1 MRALFGAGTED
12 IMTQQSGP
20 AGAPSIS
27 IGGRQ
32 VGPDAEPFIIAEMS
46 GNHDGDLDRALAI
59 VRAVAESGAHAIKLQ
74 TYTADTIT
82 IDADGPQFRISS
94 GHELWADRRLYDLY
108 QEAHTPWEWHAPI
121 FELAHQLGLLAFS
134 SPFDPT
140 AVAFLEDLDVPCY
153 KIASSEIVDL
163 PLIRLAAATGK
174 PIIISTGMAS
184 VGEIDAAVKAAR
196 STGNDQII
204 VLSCTAS
211 YPADPR
217 DSNLR
222 GIPVLADAFQ
232 TLVGL
237 SDHTMGIGAAV
248 AAVALGACVVEK
260 HVTISRADGGVDS
273 AFSLEPQE
281 LAMLVRETAI
291 ARLSLGRPHIGATV
305 SENEG
310 LRLRR
315 SLFVVE
321 DVVAGD
327 AVSEANVRS
336 IRPSGGLA
344 TDLIGVVV
352 GRKFVRDTPRGTPL
366 TWDLI

>member
-1 MRALFGAGTED
+1 MS
-12 IMTQQSGP
+12 QQSGP
-20 AGAPSIS
+20 AGAHSIT
-27 IGGRQ
+27 IGGRE

-46 GNHDGDLDRALAI
+46 GNHDGDIEQALAI
-59 VRAVAESGAHAIKLQ
+59 VRATAQAGAHAIKLQ

-121 FELAHQLGLLAFS
+121 FELARELGLLAFS

-163 PLIRLAAATGK
+163 PLIRLAAGTGK

-184 VGEIDAAVKAAR
+184 VGEIDAAVRTAR

-211 YPADPR
+211 YPADPA

-222 GIPVLADAFQ
+222 GIPVLADTFG

-237 SDHTMGIGAAV
+237 SDHTPGIGAAV
-248 AAVALGACVVEK
+248 AAVALGACAIEK
-260 HVTISRADGGVDS
+260 HVTISREGGGVDS
-273 AFSLEPQE
+273 AFSLEPRE
-281 LAMLVRETAI
+281 LAALVRETGT
-291 ARLSLGRPHIGATV
+291 ARVSLGQARIGATQ
-305 SENEG
+305 SETEG

-315 SLFVVE
+315 SLFIVA

-327 AVSEANVRS
+327 VVTEANVRS

-344 TDLIGVVV
+344 PDLFRVVE
-352 GRKFVRDTPRGTPL
+352 GRIFRADAKMGTPL
-366 TWDLI
+366 SWDVI

>member
-1 MRALFGAGTED
+1 
-12 IMTQQSGP
+12 MTQRNGQASP
-20 AGAPSIS
+20 ASIT
-27 IGGRQ
+27 IGRRE
-32 VGPDAEPFIIAEMS
+32 VGPDAAPFIIAEMS
-46 GNHDGDLDRALAI
+46 GNHDGDLDKALAI
-59 VRAVAESGAHAIKLQ
+59 VRATAQAGAHAIKLQ

-82 IDADGPQFRISS
+82 IDADTPLFRLSA
-94 GHELWADRRLYDLY
+94 GHSLWADRRLYDLY
-108 QEAHTPWEWHAPI
+108 EEAHTPWEWHKPI
-121 FELAHQLGLLAFS
+121 FELARELGLLAFS

-140 AVAFLEDLDVPCY
+140 AVAFLEELDVPCY

-184 VGEIDAAVKAAR
+184 VGEIDAAVRAAR

-211 YPADPR
+211 YPADPA

-222 GIPVLADAFQ
+222 GIPVLADTFE

-237 SDHTMGIGAAV
+237 SDHTMGIGVAV
-248 AAVALGACVVEK
+248 AAVALGACAIEK
-260 HVTISRADGGVDS
+260 HVTISRAGGGVDS

-281 LAMLVRETAI
+281 LASLVRETET
-291 ARLSLGRPHIGATV
+291 ARVSLGQPRIGATAA
-305 SENEG
+305 EREG

-315 SLFVVE
+315 SLFVVQ

-327 AVSEANVRS
+327 VVTPENVRS
-336 IRPSGGLA
+336 IRPAGGLA
-344 TDLIGVVV
+344 PDLFSVVQ
-352 GRKFVRDTPRGTPL
+352 GRTFRSDAKRGTPL
-366 TWDLI
+366 SWDVL

>member
-1 MRALFGAGTED
+1 VTQAIERAHNGD
-12 IMTQQSGP
+12 IRHLT
-20 AGAPSIS
+20 

-32 VGPDAEPFIIAEMS
+32 VGPDAAPFIIAEMS
-46 GNHDGDLDRALAI
+46 GNHDGDLDKALAI
-59 VRAVAESGAHAIKLQ
+59 VRATAAAGAHAIKLQ

-82 IDADGPQFRISS
+82 IDVDAPEFRISS

-121 FELAHQLGLLAFS
+121 FELARDLGLLAFS

-140 AVAFLEDLDVPCY
+140 AVEFLESLDVPCY

-163 PLIRLAAATGK
+163 PLIRLAAETGK

-196 STGNDQII
+196 STGNDQIV
-204 VLSCTAS
+204 VLQCTAS
-211 YPADPR
+211 YPADPA

-222 GIPVLADAFQ
+222 GIPVLAQVFG

-248 AAVALGACVVEK
+248 AAVALGACMIEK
-260 HVTISRADGGVDS
+260 HVTISRAGGGVDS
-273 AFSLEPQE
+273 AFSLEPDE
-281 LAMLVRETAI
+281 LAALVRESETA
-291 ARLSLGRPHIGATV
+291 RVSLGRPRIGATV
-305 SENEG
+305 SESEG

-315 SLFVVE
+315 SLFVVQ

-327 AVSEANVRS
+327 PVTEANVRS
-336 IRPSGGLA
+336 IRPAGGLA
-344 TDLIGVVV
+344 PDLFRVVN
-352 GRKFVRDTPRGTPL
+352 GRKFRTDAKMGTPL
-366 TWDLI
+366 SWDIL

>member
-1 MRALFGAGTED
+1 MRCESED
-12 IMTQQSGP
+12 TMTQPSGP
-20 AGAPSIS
+20 ASARNIT

-32 VGPDAEPFIIAEMS
+32 VGPDAAPFIVAEMS
-46 GNHDGDLDRALAI
+46 GNHDGDLDKALAI
-59 VRAVAESGAHAIKLQ
+59 VRATAAAGAHAIKLQ

-82 IDADGPQFRISS
+82 LDVDTPAFRISA

-121 FELAHQLGLLAFS
+121 FELAGELGLLAFS

-140 AVAFLEDLDVPCY
+140 AVAFLENLDVPCY

-184 VGEIDAAVKAAR
+184 VGEIDAAVRAAR
-196 STGNDQII
+196 GTGNDQII
-204 VLSCTAS
+204 VLSCTAD
-211 YPADPR
+211 YPADPA

-222 GIPVLADAFQ
+222 GIPVLASVFD

-237 SDHTMGIGAAV
+237 SDHTMGIGAAI
-248 AAVALGACVVEK
+248 AAVALGACVIEK
-260 HVTISRADGGVDS
+260 HVTISREGGGVDS
-273 AFSLEPQE
+273 AFSLEPHE
-281 LAMLVRETAI
+281 LAALVRETET
-291 ARLSLGRPHIGATV
+291 ARVSLGQPRIGATA
-305 SENEG
+305 SEDEG

-315 SLFVVE
+315 SLFVVR

-327 AVSEANVRS
+327 VVTEANVRS
-336 IRPSGGLA
+336 IRPAGGLA
-344 TDLIGVVV
+344 PELFSVVKGRTFRTDA
-352 GRKFVRDTPRGTPL
+352 KMGTPL
-366 TWDLI
+366 SWAVI

>member
-1 MRALFGAGTED
+1 
-12 IMTQQSGP
+12 MTQPGGRP
-20 AGAPSIS
+20 GARNIM
-27 IGGRQ
+27 IGGRE
-32 VGPDAEPFIIAEMS
+32 VGPDAAPFIIAEMS
-46 GNHDGDLDRALAI
+46 GNHDGDLDKALAI
-59 VRAVAESGAHAIKLQ
+59 VRAAAGAGANAIKLQ

-121 FELAHQLGLLAFS
+121 FELAHELGLLAFS

-184 VGEIDAAVKAAR
+184 VGEIDAAVSAAR
-196 STGNDQII
+196 GAGNDQIV
-204 VLSCTAS
+204 VLQCTAS
-211 YPADPR
+211 YPANPA

-222 GIPVLADAFQ
+222 GIPVLAATFG

-248 AAVALGACVVEK
+248 AAVALGACVIEK
-260 HVTISRADGGVDS
+260 HVTLSRSGGGVDS
-273 AFSLEPQE
+273 AFSLEPDE
-281 LAMLVRETAI
+281 LAALVRESETA
-291 ARLSLGRPHIGATV
+291 RTSLGQPRIGATV
-305 SENEG
+305 SETEG

-315 SLFVVE
+315 SLFVVR
-321 DVVAGD
+321 DVAAGD
-327 AVSEANVRS
+327 IVTAENVRS
-336 IRPSGGLA
+336 IRPAGGLA
-344 TDLIGVVV
+344 PDLFSVVD
-352 GRKFVRDTPRGTPL
+352 GRAFRADAKKGTPL
-366 TWDLI
+366 GWDIL

>member
-1 MRALFGAGTED
+1 
-12 IMTQQSGP
+12 MTQPSGY
-20 AGAPSIS
+20 ASARSIT
-27 IGGRQ
+27 IGGRE
-32 VGPDAEPFIIAEMS
+32 VGPDAAPFIIAEMS
-46 GNHDGDLDRALAI
+46 GNHDGDLDKALAI
-59 VRAVAESGAHAIKLQ
+59 VRAAAGAGAHAIKLQ

-94 GHELWADRRLYDLY
+94 GHKLWADRRLYDLY

-121 FELAHQLGLLAFS
+121 FDLAHELGMLAFS

-163 PLIRLAAATGK
+163 PLIRLAAGTGK

-184 VGEIDAAVKAAR
+184 VGEIDAAVQAVR

-204 VLSCTAS
+204 VLRCTAS
-211 YPADPR
+211 YPADPA

-222 GIPVLADAFQ
+222 AIPVLADTFD

-248 AAVALGACVVEK
+248 AAIALGACAIEK
-260 HVTISRADGGVDS
+260 HVTISRAGGGVDS
-273 AFSLEPQE
+273 AFSLEPHE
-281 LAMLVRETAI
+281 LAELVRETET
-291 ARLSLGRPHIGATV
+291 ARISLGQPRIGATA
-305 SENEG
+305 SEREG

-315 SLFVVE
+315 SLFVVQ

-327 AVSEANVRS
+327 VVTEANVRS
-336 IRPSGGLA
+336 IRPAGGLA
-344 TDLIGVVV
+344 PDLFAVVRGRTFRTDA
-352 GRKFVRDTPRGTPL
+352 KRGTPL
-366 TWDLI
+366 SWDIL